1 MALYSVNAVRI
12 NENGDIEALRG
23 FETNGLTRAA
33 IGTEQVFSVQEVLG
47 SIAHGDA
54 FDLAFITDTGG
65 IASGGL
71 IVPDD
76 NGSVRAQRGGE
87 NREISDLPKF

>member
-12 NENGDIEALRG
+12 SQDGDIQALRG
-23 FETNGLTRAA
+23 FETNGLTRAT
-33 IGTEQVFSVQEVLG
+33 IGAEQLFSVPEVLG

-71 IVPDD
+71 IVPDG
-76 NGSVRAQRGGE
+76 NGSVRAQRGGQD
-87 NREISDLPKF
+87 REISDLPRF